1 MGIKTKKRFS
11 DQIRE
16 LVTDSEHSC
25 YTICKQTGIDKGA
38 MSHFL
43 AGHRGLSLES
53 LDLLAE
59 FLDLEVV
66 VRDEQRKMR

>member
-1 MGIKTKKRFS
+1 MGTKTRRRFS

-16 LVTDSEHSC
+16 LVTGSEYSC

-53 LDLLAE
+53 LDLLAD
-59 FLDLEVV
+59 FLDLQVV
-66 VRDEQRKMR
+66 VCSEQRKAR